1 MFFHHLKNFSPYSGH
16 IYDDMKV
23 PLIRK
28 KDRHFNKSPDRFDL
42 MDRLGYFP
50 FKEMIRDGRA
60 YFISDLDLFA
70 FLSMDGRTIENYVTD
85 FIHDW
90 DISKQDIF
98 LKSFLNGYDAG
109 IIEYERNLGAS
120 YQTLPQEQKTQYLHT
135 FCLYCLDFLYFD
147 GDLDEHLFYN
157 LGYLQASLYRGFV
170 DINNIESILAGR
182 SIGIRLHFDS
192 YLKVLGSAKTK
203 EEIIPTILTE
213 AETVNE
219 SSLPINTRI
228 ELLCDLE
235 EVRTIW
241 RVLTAPIKT
250 KNGVQDAVFNVQE
263 LNQFLGSAFSS
274 GAFPEAFKTGNE
286 YVEKRTSK
294 GDMRSILNALMYVT
308 YQLNHEHNRS
318 ANLIEYASSLIQH
331 FPVFSGSKPESVKSV
346 LATHT
351 PNGMK
356 VLKDSQGVN
365 PHVEEMISVLKKHRI
380 LH

>member
-1 MFFHHLKNFSPYSGH
+1 MFFHHLKNFSTYSGH

-28 KDRHFNKSPDRFDL
+28 NDRHFNKSPARFDL

-50 FKEMIRDGRA
+50 FKELIRDGRA
-60 YFISDLDLFA
+60 YFISDLDLFD
-70 FLSMDGRTIENYVTD
+70 FLSMDERTIENYVTE
-85 FIHDW
+85 FFPDW
-90 DISKQDIF
+90 NIDKKDIF
-98 LKSFLNGYDAG
+98 FERFLNGYESG
-109 IIEYERNLGAS
+109 IIEYERNLGTS
-120 YQTLPQEQKTQYLHT
+120 YQSLPQEQKRQYLHT

-147 GDLDEHLFYN
+147 GDLNEHLFYN

-170 DINNIESILAGR
+170 EINNIESILAGR
-182 SIGIRLHFDS
+182 SVGIRLHFDS
-192 YLKVLGSAKTK
+192 YLKVLANEKSREETTSDVVK
-203 EEIIPTILTE
+203 EENIL
-213 AETVNE
+213 
-219 SSLPINTRI
+219 SDSPLPVNTRI
-228 ELLCDLE
+228 ELMCDLE
-235 EVRTIW
+235 EVRIIW

-250 KNGVQDAVFNVQE
+250 KNGIQDAVFNVQE

-286 YVEKRTSK
+286 YMEKRTSK

-356 VLKDSQGVN
+356 VLKDSQSVN
-365 PHVEEMISVLKKHRI
+365 PHVEEMISILKKHRI